1 MFCKKCGKYVQPNE
15 KVCPY
20 CGEEIIK
27 NTEDVSNQKEDF
39 GETKIFGNLD
49 IDDSNG
55 PEELAEIPD
64 EIEYVEDEEFD
75 FPEDMEDEEFQF
87 EDEDEIDEDEEYYN
101 DDEEEEGQI
110 DASKITN
117 QNKKMNIIAIAVSA
131 GIIIII
137 VIAAVVLSKSF
148 SKPTEETTTEEQTTK
163 KVTESVTEDE
173 TEPVYVTD
181 EPQTQL
187 PQTQAPETQ

>member
-39 GETKIFGNLD
+39 GETKIFGNLN
-49 IDDSNG
+49 IDDSNE

-64 EIEYVEDEEFD
+64 EIEYVEEEEFD
-75 FPEDMEDEEFQF
+75 FPEDMEEEFQF

-101 DDEEEEGQI
+101 DDEEEE
-110 DASKITN
+110 
-117 QNKKMNIIAIAVSA
+117 
-131 GIIIII
+131 
-137 VIAAVVLSKSF
+137 
-148 SKPTEETTTEEQTTK
+148 
-163 KVTESVTEDE
+163 
-173 TEPVYVTD
+173 
-181 EPQTQL
+181 
-187 PQTQAPETQ
+187 

>member
-64 EIEYVEDEEFD
+64 EIEYVEDEEIDLLFRTNV
-75 FPEDMEDEEFQF
+75 FGPVKLMNLCLPKMRED
-87 EDEDEIDEDEEYYN
+87 N
-101 DDEEEEGQI
+101 
-110 DASKITN
+110 S
-117 QNKKMNIIAIAVSA
+117 
-131 GIIIII
+131 GIIINVSSIGKLNKRQSI
-137 VIAAVVLSKSF
+137 TTIDVDNIYNLPISPSVYPRIFAIDIDCAFF
-148 SKPTEETTTEEQTTK
+148 SIMILD
-163 KVTESVTEDE
+163 SR
-173 TEPVYVTD
+173 
-181 EPQTQL
+181 
-187 PQTQAPETQ
+187 